1 MHCSSRTPYNATVCL
16 GSMTSC
22 MRQTMQVLNLKS
34 GGQLL
39 LLSAHV
45 CLPLHLLLLQSLPV
59 CLHTWAPQSS
69 PMPNIQ
75 AMPPAGQAALLSDR
89 P

>member
-1 MHCSSRTPYNATVCL
+1 
-16 GSMTSC
+16 
-22 MRQTMQVLNLKS
+22 MRHVSDKAGADLES

-45 CLPLHLLLLQSLPV
+45 RLPLHLLLLQGLPI

-69 PMPNIQ
+69 PMPHIQ
-75 AMPPAGQAALLSDR
+75 AMPPAGQAALFSG
-89 P
+89 